1 MITMEAEG
9 ITWVGDIYHKFEAMC
24 LEVEE
29 VVCEDTVKYVENQVQ
44 SVGATVKKF
53 YSDVIQDL
61 LPPLDLSELPSADL
75 SLNRCGDFGVYKT
88 PEASIN
94 APMCREIAD
103 NHESC
108 DQISRTSYSDTD
120 MGGDM
125 RVGETFCNDAVHSS
139 VSIADASIENP
150 TDMILPVEPCEA
162 KETEL
167 RSSYSIDRP
176 GTCKNSGGIFPEEL
190 NAGGDTLNEED
201 TLSHRGR
208 SGEWNS
214 NSNLVD
220 NCGLVEI
227 GIDTIK
233 QIEHLKLEETCIL
246 VDGDQLGLN
255 PSRQDKPR
263 SYNRSYKVLSLSLS
277 NNSICFQKKFREAF
291 SLKSSA
297 RKHEYEQL
305 AAQYENMETGSNHIV
320 AESMMPTLS
329 GDANKSNLPAHDFC
343 ESEWELL

>member
-1 MITMEAEG
+1 MITMEAKG
-9 ITWVGDIYHKFEAMC
+9 ITWVEDIYHKFEAMC

-44 SVGATVKKF
+44 TVGATVKKF

-61 LPPLDLSELPSADL
+61 VPPLDLIELPSADL
-75 SLNRCGDFGVYKT
+75 SLNQCGDFGVYKT

-94 APMCREIAD
+94 APMCHEIAD

-108 DQISRTSYSDTD
+108 DQISRTSYPDTIGD

-139 VSIADASIENP
+139 VSIADSSIENP
-150 TDMILPVEPCEA
+150 TDMILPVEPRET

-176 GTCKNSGGIFPEEL
+176 GGVSAESNGTCKNSGGIFLEEL
-190 NAGGDTLNEED
+190 NAGGDPLNED
-201 TLSHRGR
+201 DRASCRGR
-208 SGEWNS
+208 SGEWDS
-214 NSNLVD
+214 NSNMID
-220 NCGLVEI
+220 NCGSVEI

-233 QIEHLKLEETCIL
+233 QIEHSKLEETCIL
-246 VDGDQLGLN
+246 VDRDQLRLN

-263 SYNRSYKVLSLSLS
+263 SYKKKIRKAFLS
-277 NNSICFQKKFREAF
+277 
-291 SLKSSA
+291 KSSA

-305 AAQYENMETGSNHIV
+305 AAQYENVETGSNHIV
-320 AESMMPTLS
+320 VESMMPTLS